1 MFVAVY
7 SVRSGTVTGIV
18 MMALGSYICHEAG
31 PAVGHGARFAWAA
44 LAWWQGTAAL
54 CAFYPAILPD
64 CPPVVR
70 MMMLCAILLIQLSK
84 PNTRLTFIDY
94 VTCRH
99 CSVL

>member
-7 SVRSGTVTGIV
+7 TVRSETVTDIV
-18 MMALGSYICHEAG
+18 MMALWVHIFAMRQGLQLG
-31 PAVGHGARFAWAA
+31 NGARFAWAA

-70 MMMLCAILLIQLSK
+70 MMMLCAILLIQL
-84 PNTRLTFIDY
+84 L
-94 VTCRH
+94 
-99 CSVL
+99 